1 MTTSNDSPAGLHL
14 TIRCHH
20 CDQVFDF
27 LLANEVQTC
36 PHCGQSLTRLEA
48 IESFLR
54 SAMAT
59 TFSYDRNIIRGS
71 SRLNEIGDSMGTIEL
86 LMRLEQEFGISIDH
100 DDIEELETVA
110 SVCAY
115 INRKVEK
122 SHRHCA

>member
-1 MTTSNDSPAGLHL
+1 MTTSNGSPTGLHL

-27 LLANEVQTC
+27 WLANETQTC
-36 PHCGQSLTRLEA
+36 PHCGQALTRMEA

-110 SVCAY
+110 SVCSY
-115 INRKVEK
+115 INRKIEK
-122 SHRHCA
+122 SLRHCA

>member
-1 MTTSNDSPAGLHL
+1 MTTSNGSPTGLHL

-27 LLANEVQTC
+27 LLANQEQTC
-36 PHCGQSLTRLEA
+36 PHCGQSVTRMEA

-54 SAMAT
+54 STMAT

-86 LMRLEQEFGISIDH
+86 LMRLEKEFGIAIDH

-110 SVCAY
+110 SVCSY